1 MVTIE
6 EAARAMVAGVPVIYK
21 GITYEKISGLVC
33 RRAEESGCMKV
44 CAELQD
50 MCGHSVTVARL
61 DWVGWE
67 NESDSLRAAD
77 IPPANEDGPTPQEAD
92 ARAAFWSGQEVLY
105 EGDIC
110 TVSAMIVR
118 SWVNYNYWLEL
129 ELTRVSDGLVR
140 EAWAGSV
147 IYKLP
152 EAAGDSPEP
161 L

>member
-1 MVTIE
+1 MTIK
-6 EAARAMVAGVPVIYK
+6 EAVRAMIAGAPVVYEE
-21 GITYEKISGLVC
+21 ITYEKISGLVC
-33 RRAEESGCMKV
+33 RRAKKSGTMKV
-44 CAELQD
+44 RAELLD

-61 DWVGWE
+61 RLVEWKDE
-67 NESDSLRAAD
+67 DDRARAAD
-77 IPPANEDGPTPQEAD
+77 IPPVHEDGPTPQEAD
-92 ARAAFWSGQEVLY
+92 ARAAFWSGQKVLY

-110 TVSAMIVR
+110 TVSAMIIR

-129 ELTRVSDGLVR
+129 ELTRVSDGLVC

-147 IYKLP
+147 IYRLS

>member
-1 MVTIE
+1 MKLKKIAALCKRKVVTIE

-67 NESDSLRAAD
+67 NEDDR
-77 IPPANEDGPTPQEAD
+77 
-92 ARAAFWSGQEVLY
+92 ARAGVGATLLF
-105 EGDIC
+105 
-110 TVSAMIVR
+110 
-118 SWVNYNYWLEL
+118 
-129 ELTRVSDGLVR
+129 
-140 EAWAGSV
+140 EALSFIGILIAVAWTYS
-147 IYKLP
+147 KKKK
-152 EAAGDSPEP
+152 
-161 L
+161 